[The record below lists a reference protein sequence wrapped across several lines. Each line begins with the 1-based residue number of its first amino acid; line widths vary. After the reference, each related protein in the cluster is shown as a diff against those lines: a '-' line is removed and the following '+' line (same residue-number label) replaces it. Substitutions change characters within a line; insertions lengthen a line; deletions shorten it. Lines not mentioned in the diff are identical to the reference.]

1 MVKKLVRLLL
11 DFFVNLT
18 GPPDCRLDGA
28 QRSIP
33 FLSFSILLT
42 NKSVALI
49 YSVTVCGQK
58 SKDCAPSR
66 SFQHNTAVPL
76 FLCLMF
82 AVLLEKSPLII
93 ILIVYAYSYINCD
106 ATCPWFVVVQQRV
119 AAQ

>member
-1 MVKKLVRLLL
+1 MVKKLIRLLL
-11 DFFVNLT
+11 DVFVNLT
-18 GPPDCRLDGA
+18 GPPDRRLDGA

-58 SKDCAPSR
+58 SKDCTPSG
-66 SFQHNTAVPL
+66 SFQQNAAAPL
-76 FLCLMF
+76 FLSLMF
-82 AVLLEKSPLII
+82 AALHDM
-93 ILIVYAYSYINCD
+93 LIVYAYSYINCD
-106 ATCPWFVVVQQRV
+106 VTCRWLVVVQQRV

>member
-11 DFFVNLT
+11 DVFVNLR

-49 YSVTVCGQK
+49 YSVTDCGQK
-58 SKDCAPSR
+58 SKDCAPSG
-66 SFQHNTAVPL
+66 SFQQNAVAPL
-76 FLCLMF
+76 FLSLMF
-82 AVLLEKSPLII
+82 AALHDM
-93 ILIVYAYSYINCD
+93 LIVYAYSYINCD
-106 ATCPWFVVVQQRV
+106 VTCRWLVVVQQKV